1 MREFSAEDTVY
12 INLFPGVHGN
22 YLKPAVV
29 RSGLDPE
36 NLPVPI
42 PPQGISEGSNAKR
55 WRNIWGPGSA
65 PERARFA
72 YTGPIAARA
81 FFTVRQT

>member
-1 MREFSAEDTVY
+1 MREFSAEDTAY
-12 INLFPGVHGN
+12 INLFTGVRGN

-42 PPQGISEGSNAKR
+42 PPPGDFGGSNAKW
-55 WRNIWGPGSA
+55 WRNIW
-65 PERARFA
+65 
-72 YTGPIAARA
+72 
-81 FFTVRQT
+81 